1 MPSDRTAERDE
12 LIGQGLTYESAELV
26 IDDRDYADWVSR
38 GKPEYGKD
46 HVTQGHGKYPLGTP
60 DGAIRGFEPK

>member
-1 MPSDRTAERDE
+1 MSGDRTAERNE
-12 LIGQGLTYESAELV
+12 LIEHGLTYESAERV

-38 GKPEYGKD
+38 GKPKDGTD
-46 HVTQGHGKYPLGTP
+46 HVAHGHDKYPRGTP